1 VRPPDPGLRLLE
13 GRALLE
19 LGSLALTGPA
29 LRRLR
34 TSRPGDGHDVLV
46 LPGFTAD
53 DRSTGPL
60 RRHLRAWGY
69 HTHGWRLGR
78 NLGPTP
84 QVLTGLAAALDRA
97 HGREGRRV
105 SIIGWSLGG
114 VYAREL
120 ARRFPE
126 RVRTVI
132 TLGSPFRMRPGD
144 RSTASLLFEPLRRRG
159 VSELGFPSEERRP
172 ALPVPSTAI
181 YSRTDGVVRWHTC
194 IDAVD
199 ATHENVE
206 VRGSHSGLG
215 FNPAVLFVIAD
226 RLGQAEGRWR
236 PFRPPAALRRLYPE
250 PVSWE
255 YRQ

>member
-1 VRPPDPGLRLLE
+1 
-13 GRALLE
+13 
-19 LGSLALTGPA
+19 
-29 LRRLR
+29 
-34 TSRPGDGHDVLV
+34 
-46 LPGFTAD
+46 
-53 DRSTGPL
+53 
-60 RRHLRAWGY
+60 
-69 HTHGWRLGR
+69 
-78 NLGPTP
+78 
-84 QVLTGLAAALDRA
+84 
-97 HGREGRRV
+97 
-105 SIIGWSLGG
+105 
-114 VYAREL
+114 
-120 ARRFPE
+120 
-126 RVRTVI
+126 
-132 TLGSPFRMRPGD
+132 
-144 RSTASLLFEPLRRRG
+144 

-172 ALPVPSTAI
+172 SLPVPSTAI

-226 RLGQAEGRWR
+226 RLGQLEGRWR